1 MLFFMRNIYE
11 SRHYKLYILIP
22 IALMLISIYFVTRI
36 QLDSSLRGGISVQLQ
51 TSANPNIRAVSGMID
66 SNITGAQASV
76 AKTPTGLEITLV
88 ANQSLANA
96 ETSLLSLYGA
106 YSNYSSYSLNLT
118 LYQSELKSNPG
129 NSTLAGLIASASKGQ
144 NVSVSQMHAAF
155 QSEISS
161 LAPVYSNLPSFNASD
176 YSATVDSAQQ
186 VYSNASTVYEN
197 NIIKK
202 LKAIVPFT
210 VYSYNDVTPTL
221 GAFFL
226 SQIRTIIIAAFVL
239 VAIAVFMIFRT
250 PIPSFAVV
258 FGAAN
263 DIIVALGVMGLLGIP
278 LGIASVGGL
287 LMLLGYSID
296 TDMLSSIRVIKRTD
310 STPEARAY
318 SSFKTGA
325 TMTVTAILSFG
336 VLLVVAYLAYIPTY
350 IEISSVVMAGLLA
363 DLVTTWLANM
373 PIILWYKKRKDGIR

>member
-1 MLFFMRNIYE
+1 MARRLGRRKMPDRN
-11 SRHYKLYILIP
+11 RHTEKEADP
-22 IALMLISIYFVTRI
+22 TE
-36 QLDSSLRGGISVQLQ
+36 GGVFNTKS
-51 TSANPNIRAVSGMID
+51 M
-66 SNITGAQASV
+66 
-76 AKTPTGLEITLV
+76 
-88 ANQSLANA
+88 
-96 ETSLLSLYGA
+96 LSLHKLFNKHIIEKIEFPISTGKEADVYLAIAGSA
-106 YSNYSSYSLNLT
+106 EKVSDARFVA
-118 LYQSELKSNPG
+118 LK
-129 NSTLAGLIASASKGQ
+129 
-144 NVSVSQMHAAF
+144 F
-155 QSEISS
+155 
-161 LAPVYSNLPSFNASD
+161 FR
-176 YSATVDSAQQ
+176 
-186 VYSNASTVYEN
+186 
-197 NIIKK
+197 
-202 LKAIVPFT
+202 

-226 SQIRTIIIAAFVL
+226 SQIRTIIIVAFVL

-250 PIPSFAVV
+250 PVPSFAVV

-310 STPEARAY
+310 STPEGRAY
-318 SSFKTGA
+318 SSFRTGA

-373 PIILWYKKRKDGIR
+373 PIILWYKKRKDGVR

>member
-11 SRHYKLYILIP
+11 SKHYKLYILIP
-22 IALMLISIYFVTRI
+22 VLLMLISLYFVTKI
-36 QLDSSLRGGISVQLQ
+36 QLDSSLRGGIEVQIQ
-51 TSANPNIRAVSGMID
+51 TSANPNIRSVSSMID
-66 SNITGAQASV
+66 SNITGSQASV
-76 AKTPTGLEITLV
+76 SKTPAGLDITLV
-88 ANQSLANA
+88 ANQSLSNA
-96 ETSLLSLYGA
+96 ETNLLSLYGA
-106 YSNYSSYSLNLT
+106 YSNYSEYSLNTT
-118 LYQSELKSNPG
+118 LYQNELKSSPG
-129 NSTLAGLIASASKGQ
+129 NTTIASLIATASKGQ
-144 NVSVSQMHAAF
+144 NTSIAQMQSAF
-155 QSEISS
+155 KAEMVD
-161 LAPVYSNLPSFNASD
+161 LAPVYSNLPSFNASN
-176 YSATVDSAQQ
+176 YGGNVDAAQQ
-186 VYSNASTVYEN
+186 AYSNASTVYEN
-197 NIIKK
+197 TIIKK
-202 LKAIVPFT
+202 LKAITPFT

-226 SQIRTIIIAAFVL
+226 SQIRTIIIVAFIL

-278 LGIASVGGL
+278 LGIASIGGL

-310 STPEARAY
+310 STPEGRAY

-325 TMTVTAILSFG
+325 TMTITAILSFG
-336 VLLVVAYLAYIPTY
+336 VLLVVAYFAYIPTY